1 MRSKKVEC
9 DPSLHVGNE
18 AGNLSVTLS
27 LKFSLP
33 SNSGELMLSDT
44 KIKAIKPAERDYKI
58 VDDRGLQLLVR
69 VSGSKLWQVR
79 YRFEGKEKVASL
91 GAYPEVGL
99 AQARG
104 ARDSL
109 RKLLASGQ
117 NPTEVKRSQK
127 LARLVI
133 ADQTFEKIAVQ
144 WFEWWSPSKNQRHAE
159 YVKRR
164 LASDVFPQ
172 IGKRPIV
179 DIQPIELVSLVK
191 RIEKRGALDIAKRAY
206 QTCGQIFRYAV
217 VHGMV
222 SKNPCADI
230 KPSDVLKIQKQ
241 TNFARID
248 AKELPELL
256 RKIEA
261 YQGTA
266 LTRMAIKLMAHTF
279 VRTSELIGA
288 RWDEIDFESA
298 EWRLPPNRMKMKAP
312 HIVPLSR
319 QALEVLRVL
328 HHISGTSQLL
338 FPGERDHE
346 KPMSNNTI
354 LMALDRMGYK
364 GRMTGHGFR
373 GIASTV
379 LHEEGF
385 DHQHIELQLAHQ
397 ERNRVSSA
405 YNHALYLK
413 PRTEMMQ
420 WWSEYLDRCVS
431 KNVIPMTAKRA

>member
-1 MRSKKVEC
+1 
-9 DPSLHVGNE
+9 
-18 AGNLSVTLS
+18 
-27 LKFSLP
+27 
-33 SNSGELMLSDT
+33 MLTDT
-44 KIKAIKPAERDYKI
+44 KIKSLKVADRDYKI
-58 VDDRGLQLLVR
+58 VDERGLQLLVR
-69 VSGSKLWQVR
+69 TSGSKLWQVR

-91 GAYPEVGL
+91 GAYPDVSL
-99 AQARG
+99 SDARH
-104 ARDSL
+104 ARDNL
-109 RKLLASGQ
+109 RKQLASGL

-127 LARLVI
+127 LARLII
-133 ADQTFEKIAVQ
+133 ADQTFEKVAMQ
-144 WFEWWSPSKNQRHAE
+144 WFDWWSPSKNQRHAN
-159 YVKRR
+159 YVKSR
-164 LASDVFPQ
+164 LEADVFPQ
-172 IGKRPIV
+172 IGRRPV
-179 DIQPIELVSLVK
+179 AEIQPLELVALVK
-191 RIEKRGALDIAKRAY
+191 SIEKRGALDIAKRAY

-217 VHGMV
+217 VHGMAQ
-222 SKNPCADI
+222 KNPCADI
-230 KPSDVLKIQKQ
+230 RPSDVLKAQKQ

-248 AKELPELL
+248 AKELPELI

-266 LTRMAIKLMAHTF
+266 LTRMAIKLMSHTF

-298 EWRLPPNRMKMKAP
+298 EWRLPASRMKMKTP

-319 QALEVLRVL
+319 QTLEVLRVL
-328 HHISGTSQLL
+328 HHISGSSQLL
-338 FPGERDHE
+338 FPGERDHA

-354 LMALDRMGYK
+354 LKALDRMGYK

-385 DHQHIELQLAHQ
+385 AHQHIELQLAHQ

-413 PRTEMMQ
+413 PRAEMMQ
-420 WWSEYLDRCVS
+420 WWSDYLDRCIS
-431 KNVIPMTAKRA
+431 KNVLPITAKRA